1 MLYNIRM
8 DQFVALAD
16 PTRRQ
21 IIELLAEHGELSA
34 SDISSGFAMSAPAI
48 SQHLKALREAKLVL
62 MEKRAQQRIYRL
74 NPDAMLELEVWIH
87 RLTLRWNERFAA
99 LDAVLEELQAG
110 EINDQQ
116 HCDEEWDQ
124 ESNQDHCRARHA
136 GDHHHSRVRRP
147 RELVF
152 RAYTEADLYVRWVG
166 PAGMR

>member
-1 MLYNIRM
+1 MLYNVRM

-34 SDISSGFAMSAPAI
+34 SDISRGFAMSAPAI

-110 EINDQQ
+110 GDQ
-116 HCDEEWDQ
+116 
-124 ESNQDHCRARHA
+124 
-136 GDHHHSRVRRP
+136 
-147 RELVF
+147 
-152 RAYTEADLYVRWVG
+152 
-166 PAGMR
+166 

>member
-87 RLTLRWNERFAA
+87 RLTLQWNERFAA
-99 LDAVLEELQAG
+99 LDAVLEDLQAG
-110 EINDQQ
+110 GDQ
-116 HCDEEWDQ
+116 
-124 ESNQDHCRARHA
+124 
-136 GDHHHSRVRRP
+136 
-147 RELVF
+147 
-152 RAYTEADLYVRWVG
+152 
-166 PAGMR
+166 